1 MTTKASEALETSVP
15 GDKDKSIPHRCATEG
30 VMNSH
35 SQPGALPSSVR
46 PELEAVF
53 RGPPLE
59 QRGPDPRSSLHQQL
73 SMDMEMLR
81 RNHQLQQQ
89 LLLAEFQRKYQ
100 EMNQQHQSELQD
112 RLQVLALRQQQE
124 LLERQLMQEQERDRL
139 RKMQQL
145 ELNAIKRKDK
155 DQNSAVA
162 SPAVR
167 KHLQQF
173 VKSRQ
178 PRESG
183 TTISQ
188 GNGSGPTALGGPS
201 TSEGRGNYP
210 LRRIASEPILKV
222 RSKLRQRVIEMRYT
236 PLPLNS
242 KPLCDA
248 SAGRKPAEGLDALP
262 SDSAPGSE
270 QSSPNS
276 SYSNIVK
283 LNGTTGSVPN
293 IHGEHA
299 LALAIN
305 REQSVSHPNLFTSP
319 SLPNI
324 SLGLPQ
330 SPSQGASVLST
341 QQEAERQAILAVRQG
356 GALTGQ
362 FLASTPLP
370 TQLPLAG
377 PEPDGQHSLMYPYFT
392 QSTATPPKG
401 LVGCV
406 GVVPGVAVAPQ
417 AGLRAAPTHRTVS
430 RTHSAPLPQAPQ
442 GLQHMVLMQ
451 RHQQFLRRQQHL
463 QQQQLQQQQM
473 QQQQQQRQQL
483 QSYDHPRLAHMED
496 ELSPLRPAFG
506 PGGVAGVPH
515 LAATVVSGGPGP
527 SSPPQMV
534 AIKQEPREEEGQLGE
549 RVDERERQ
557 AEEQQQ
563 VLHTRQQRHLQSL
576 MEQPETPWGLGAHL
590 PLTRARSSPA
600 HYPSPLPPE
609 PNRPSFSTGVV
620 YDTLMV
626 RHQCSCG
633 DDSNHPEHAGRIM
646 AIWARLQQTGLLSKC
661 EVIAGRKASLKD
673 IQTVHSEL
681 HVLRY
686 GTNPLNRQKLDTQG
700 LLDAQPTQ
708 LMLLRCGGVG
718 VDSDTYWSDAHS
730 GSAARMAAGSV
741 TTLAF
746 HVASGQLKNGFA
758 IVRPPG
764 HHAEE
769 SAVMGFCVFNSV
781 AIAAKLLLQELHVRR
796 ILIVDLDVHHGN
808 GTQQAFYNDPR
819 VLYLSLHRYDN
830 GNFFPGSGAS
840 SEVGVGPGEG
850 FTVNVSWTGGLDP
863 PMGDADYL
871 AAFRTVVMPI
881 AMEFEP
887 DVVLVSAG
895 FDALDGHPPQL
906 GGYKLTASCFGH
918 LVRQLMSLANGRVV
932 LSLEGGHELG
942 ALCDGTEACLHALLG
957 DQLDPLPKD
966 VLDQR
971 PNQNAAETL
980 EKVINIQGKY
990 WASVRRGVS
999 TVRLSPL
1006 EAQRRER
1013 EEVETVSAMAS
1024 LSVAVRSD
1032 NGTPERRSLE
1042 PMEEEAD

>member
-1 MTTKASEALETSVP
+1 
-15 GDKDKSIPHRCATEG
+15 
-30 VMNSH
+30 MNSH

-53 RGPPLE
+53 RGAPLE
-59 QRGPDPRSSLHQQL
+59 QRGPDLRSSLHQQL

-248 SAGRKPAEGLDALP
+248 SAGRKPAEGGLDALP

-330 SPSQGASVLST
+330 SASQGASVLST

-377 PEPDGQHSLMYPYFT
+377 PEPDGQHNLMYPYFT

-401 LVGCV
+401 LVGC
-406 GVVPGVAVAPQ
+406 VVPGVAVAPQ

-473 QQQQQQRQQL
+473 QQQQRQQL
-483 QSYDHPRLAHMED
+483 QNYDHPRLAHMED

-506 PGGVAGVPH
+506 PGGVTGVTH
-515 LAATVVSGGPGP
+515 LPATVVSGGPGP

-576 MEQPETPWGLGAHL
+576 MEQQETPWGLGAHL

-781 AIAAKLLLQELHVRR
+781 AIAAKLLQQELHVRR

-850 FTVNVSWTGGLDP
+850 FTVNVPWTGGLDP

-881 AMEFEP
+881 AVEFEP

-918 LVRQLMSLANGRVV
+918 LVRQLMSVANGRVV

-990 WASVRRGVS
+990 WASLRRGVS
-999 TVRLSPL
+999 TVRLSAL

>member
-1 MTTKASEALETSVP
+1 
-15 GDKDKSIPHRCATEG
+15 
-30 VMNSH
+30 MNSH

-59 QRGPDPRSSLHQQL
+59 QRGPDLRSSLHQQL

-242 KPLCDA
+242 KPLCDT

-330 SPSQGASVLST
+330 SASQVRVASAVR
-341 QQEAERQAILAVRQG
+341 EAERQAILAVRQG

-377 PEPDGQHSLMYPYFT
+377 PEPDGQHNLMYPYFT

-401 LVGCV
+401 KTRVC
-406 GVVPGVAVAPQ
+406 

-473 QQQQQQRQQL
+473 QQQQQRQQL
-483 QSYDHPRLAHMED
+483 QNYDHPRLAHMED

-515 LAATVVSGGPGP
+515 LPATVVSGGPGP

-576 MEQPETPWGLGAHL
+576 MEQQETPWGLGAHL

-609 PNRPSFSTGVV
+609 PNRPSFSTGTSIDHPWCRSPSDTVCGAGVV

-781 AIAAKLLLQELHVRR
+781 AIAAKLLQQELHVRR

-850 FTVNVSWTGGLDP
+850 FTVNVPWTGGLDP

-881 AMEFEP
+881 AVEFEP

-918 LVRQLMSLANGRVV
+918 LVRQLMSVANGRVV

-999 TVRLSPL
+999 TVRLSAL

-1032 NGTPERRSLE
+1032 NGTPERR
-1042 PMEEEAD
+1042 

>member
-1 MTTKASEALETSVP
+1 A
-15 GDKDKSIPHRCATEG
+15 
-30 VMNSH
+30 
-35 SQPGALPSSVR
+35 GALPSSVR

-173 VKSRQ
+173 VKSSFFLLFNKNYNRCCVSNPRLYKPPPPTAVLHQRQ

-401 LVGCV
+401 RLVGCV

-442 GLQHMVLMQ
+442 GLQHMVLERGHGMSEAS
-451 RHQQFLRRQQHL
+451 HLGQQWK
-463 QQQQLQQQQM
+463 
-473 QQQQQQRQQL
+473 
-483 QSYDHPRLAHMED
+483 SYDHPRLAHMED

-563 VLHTRQQRHLQSL
+563 VLHTRQNIFMLSEQSNNKQRHLQSL

-906 GGYKLTASCFGH
+906 GGYKLTASC
-918 LVRQLMSLANGRVV
+918 
-932 LSLEGGHELG
+932 
-942 ALCDGTEACLHALLG
+942 
-957 DQLDPLPKD
+957 
-966 VLDQR
+966 
-971 PNQNAAETL
+971 
-980 EKVINIQGKY
+980 
-990 WASVRRGVS
+990 
-999 TVRLSPL
+999 
-1006 EAQRRER
+1006 
-1013 EEVETVSAMAS
+1013 
-1024 LSVAVRSD
+1024 
-1032 NGTPERRSLE
+1032 
-1042 PMEEEAD
+1042 